1 MRLVTVTPNP
11 SIDRLYEV
19 DRFVRDA
26 VNRPVTETLVA
37 GGKGF
42 NVARAAIALGAEVRS
57 VALLAGHAGRWM
69 ADRLAEERILGRW
82 TWTDGETRSCFAI
95 HEVRDGTVTE
105 LNEAGPLVGPAT
117 WSDLVTAFSAELT
130 GGGVGVATIS
140 GSLPPGAP
148 VDGLR
153 QLASVGAALGVA
165 VALDAGGEVLRLAL
179 DARPWLVKINA
190 QEASATVDHA
200 PGPGDDPAT
209 DPIDDEAAAIAS
221 GRALAARTGGA
232 VIVTRG
238 RAGAIAVGPDGQ
250 TYRVGRPDPAGSYP
264 VGSGDAFLAAVTV
277 ATIDGRGFDA
287 ALRLG
292 AAADIANAQVRGA
305 GRLEPDEVARV
316 GPGIVVEPIPG

>member
-42 NVARAAIALGAEVRS
+42 NVARAAMALGAEVRS

-69 ADRLAEERILGRW
+69 ADRLAEERILGQW
-82 TWTDGETRSCFAI
+82 TWTDGETRTCFAI

-105 LNEAGPLVGPAT
+105 LNEAGPLLGPAS

-148 VDGLR
+148 IDGLR
-153 QLASVGAALGVA
+153 QLASVGAALGVP
-165 VALDAGGEVLRLAL
+165 VALDAGGR
-179 DARPWLVKINA
+179 
-190 QEASATVDHA
+190 
-200 PGPGDDPAT
+200 
-209 DPIDDEAAAIAS
+209 
-221 GRALAARTGGA
+221 
-232 VIVTRG
+232 
-238 RAGAIAVGPDGQ
+238 
-250 TYRVGRPDPAGSYP
+250 
-264 VGSGDAFLAAVTV
+264 
-277 ATIDGRGFDA
+277 
-287 ALRLG
+287 G
-292 AAADIANAQVRGA
+292 AAARARRPAMARQDQRAGGERDPRQGVGSSRPTTPRRTRSTTRRRRSPRA
-305 GRLEPDEVARV
+305 GRSRR
-316 GPGIVVEPIPG
+316 GPAGP